1 MCWGTVAYITART
14 AVPKRNMCKTMCWDK
29 VTCITIRTV
38 PRRNKY
44 VISLCW
50 DTVTYIIARTVPKR
64 QTYVIWLYVEARLYT
79 LLLVLYQR
87 QKYVMWL
94 YVLRHGIA
102 HYSSYCT
109 KERTNVCYMTVFW
122 GTVLHITAPIVPKRE
137 QKYVIWLCFEA
148 RYRTLQLLLYQRENK
163 SMLYDCVLRHGIV
176 HYYSHCTKE
185 RKRCSSCCARW
196 MRSWLCDGH

>member
-1 MCWGTVAYITART
+1 MLRHGNLHYCSYCTKETNVCYMTLCWGPVVYITAC
-14 AVPKRNMCKTMCWDK
+14 AVPKTK
-29 VTCITIRTV
+29 VC
-38 PRRNKY
+38 Y
-44 VISLCW
+44 VALC
-50 DTVTYIIARTVPKR
+50 
-64 QTYVIWLYVEARLYT
+64 VEARYRT
-79 LLLVLYQR
+79 LQLLQYQR
-87 QKYVMWL
+87 ENKSIL
-94 YVLRHGIA
+94 YDFVLRHGIA
-102 HYSSYCT
+102 HYSSYST
-109 KERTNVCYMTVFW
+109 KERTKVCYMTVFW